1 MIDDIG
7 IAKPILDAMSVDL
20 YSSGNTDYSPST
32 LLLGAREYWLKK
44 GGMSRES
51 SVSTSF
57 ASFRGNLIHTGLEE
71 YIKRYQGEGEYQT
84 EIHVEIDFNQ
94 HAKRQL
100 SVSKIVGGKAGY
112 RIDRVVY
119 IPLFIDWSYAR
130 YVRSN
135 KADAPTLSVPIPI
148 WAEDTAEGFIYDK
161 ITAIEEYRD
170 SPIVTIPYCT
180 AEQRWAGKK
189 VFKVGKLDGKG
200 EIPRAYPK
208 CTFDTQEEAAI
219 ELAKRN
225 STKEVAGIKIDG
237 GTSIKCWTGYNM
249 AKKKNTEIIVTVKN
263 YLAYMSVLSIFESIK
278 KYSCSDYH
286 MELSGDERKLID
298 IFVQFEPKFKEWSYR
313 GLSIYDG
320 YFLFKSYNKEIGN
333 IKLTK

>member
-100 SVSKIVGGKAGY
+100 SVSKIVGGTIDVLYTYIDGTVVMADYKTMSTVNFIDEKKMKEYTEKANIYVWCLRKAGY

-148 WAEDTAEGFIYDK
+148 WTEDTAEGFIYDK

-237 GTSIKCWTGYNM
+237 GTSIKCS
-249 AKKKNTEIIVTVKN
+249 N
-263 YLAYMSVLSIFESIK
+263 YCEVSKV
-278 KYSCSDYH
+278 C
-286 MELSGDERKLID
+286 G
-298 IFVQFEPKFKEWSYR
+298 FV
-313 GLSIYDG
+313 DG
-320 YFLFKSYNKEIGN
+320 I
-333 IKLTK
+333 